1 MDHKED
7 MNENDFL
14 SKITALSSKE
24 INDHPAELLWLIQSS
39 LETKGPYK
47 QDDLIQLIEMHSN
60 ELAECIACDLSHKRW
75 KPFFDHKMFNKR
87 DKNKVSPVIKSE
99 EKDSNRY
106 FVLVSGEKKGPY
118 SQKDVEHF
126 LDTGDL
132 KLNDLLSADQGKSW
146 RKIYHFPLFDRRKD
160 QAQATQVIGIESL
173 DNSQL
178 EKSRIFTTEMLQSL
192 EDMPTSHS
200 AIEGALIAR
209 RRHLSEKNKK
219 YVRDNTQLSAVSET
233 VMADFQAEKKRSY
246 LVPALTACLLFIAVG
261 MSIMPGS
268 DKKTASK
275 TKKTKTKVASK
286 DVENIRVKDVE
297 VKPKRRRR
305 ASSSP
310 RKRVSMR
317 SRVSNSD
324 IEVPTEPLFVPPPE
338 EEVRFP
344 QPKPR
349 TRRRR
354 RMPSVAN
361 NPGIVDD
368 EFNELEDEDPD
379 YNAADGINPGFD
391 EGEEGEFGR
400 ALATEGEEFLDIRE
414 LDPDGFPPEDDPLDE
429 FE

>member
-1 MDHKED
+1 

-14 SKITALSSKE
+14 SKITPVSSSE

-39 LETKGPYK
+39 LETKGPYI
-47 QDDLIQLIEMHSN
+47 QDDLIKLIDLHSN
-60 ELAECIACDLSHKRW
+60 ELADCIACDLSHKRW

-87 DKNKVSPVIKSE
+87 DKNKISPVIKTE
-99 EKDSNRY
+99 EKDTNKY

-126 LDTGDL
+126 LDSGDL
-132 KLNDLLSADQGKSW
+132 KLNDLLSADHGKSW
-146 RKIYHFPLFDRRKD
+146 RKIYHFPLFDRRKE
-160 QAQATQVIGIESL
+160 QVSQNIGIDSL

-192 EDMPTSHS
+192 EEMPTKHS

-209 RRHLSEKNKK
+209 RRHLSEKDKK
-219 YVRDNTQLSAVSET
+219 YSRENTQLSAVSET
-233 VMADFQAEKKRSY
+233 VMADFQSEKKKSY

-261 MSIMPGS
+261 MNFMPGG
-268 DKKTASK
+268 DKKVTSK
-275 TKKTKTKVASK
+275 TKKTKTKVASGE
-286 DVENIRVKDVE
+286 VENIRVKDVE
-297 VKPKRRRR
+297 VNPTRRKRRT
-305 ASSSP
+305 ASP

-324 IEVPTEPLFVPPPE
+324 IEVPTEPLFVPPPAE
-338 EEVRFP
+338 AEVRFP

-354 RMPSVAN
+354 RASTNTTRPILDPEFDDLDDDLETAQGLN
-361 NPGIVDD
+361 LDEEGYDDD
-368 EFNELEDEDPD
+368 ELGRGLAAED
-379 YNAADGINPGFD
+379 
-391 EGEEGEFGR
+391 
-400 ALATEGEEFLDIRE
+400 
-414 LDPDGFPPEDDPLDE
+414 DGFIDPNEFDPGDFPEGDPLDE

>member
-1 MDHKED
+1 

-14 SKITALSSKE
+14 SKITPVTSDQISE
-24 INDHPAELLWLIQSS
+24 HPAELLWLIQSS
-39 LETKGPYK
+39 LETKGPYL
-47 QDDLIQLIEMHSN
+47 QDDLINLIDLHSN
-60 ELAECIACDLSHKRW
+60 KLAECIACDLSHKRW

-87 DKNKVSPVIKSE
+87 DKNKISPVIKSE
-99 EKDSNRY
+99 EKETNRY

-132 KLNDLLSADQGKSW
+132 KLNDLLSADHGKSW
-146 RKIYHFPLFDRRKD
+146 RKIYHFPLFDRRKE
-160 QAQATQVIGIESL
+160 QVTSDIGIESL

-192 EDMPTSHS
+192 EDMPTKHS

-209 RRHLSEKNKK
+209 RRHLSAKDKK
-219 YVRDNTQLSAVSET
+219 YSRDNTQMSAVSET
-233 VMADFQAEKKRSY
+233 VMADFQAERKRSY

-261 MSIMPGS
+261 MNFMPGG
-268 DKKTASK
+268 DKKVSKK
-275 TKKTKTKVASK
+275 TKKVKTRVASGE
-286 DVENIRVKDVE
+286 VENIRVKDVE
-297 VKPKRRRR
+297 VKPTKRKRR
-305 ASSSP
+305 SSSNTA

-324 IEVPTEPLFVPPPE
+324 IEVPTDPVFVPPAEP
-338 EEVRFP
+338 EVRFP

-354 RMPSVAN
+354 RRVPSVAN
-361 NPGIVDD
+361 TEPVMDEYGEEAEGMMDDDLQTAQGLNPG
-368 EFNELEDEDPD
+368 DED
-379 YNAADGINPGFD
+379 F
-391 EGEEGEFGR
+391 GEEIERGI
-400 ALATEGEEFLDIRE
+400 AGEENQF
-414 LDPDGFPPEDDPLDE
+414 LDPDFDPGEFPEEDPLDE